1 MYLMNTIVNKINER
15 KNIHMKDNA
24 IRKFRM
30 EKSGD
35 ATLNWILGVVIS
47 IAFVAAVIALV
58 NNSLPTI
65 WQNVLDKITA
75 VLS

>member
-1 MYLMNTIVNKINER
+1 MYLMNTIINKINER
-15 KNIHMKDNA
+15 KNIHMKVNA
-24 IRKFRM
+24 IRKLRTG
-30 EKSGD
+30 KSGD

-58 NNSLPTI
+58 NDSLPTI
-65 WQNVLDKITA
+65 WQTVVDKISA